1 MAIDP
6 SALKER
12 ERYRMLAGL
21 VVPRPIGLVSTI
33 SAEGVSNLAPFSFFQ
48 AGGTSPLSLVFSAS
62 LDEAGNEKHTVQNIR
77 ARREYVISTV
87 TREMADEMVR
97 TSASMAADESEWADS
112 RFTPLHSEVVAPARV
127 AESPCHFECRLFQTV
142 EHGNGP
148 GAARYVIGEVVRI
161 HVSEALQNDGVLNP
175 ESVRTLG
182 RMGGEWYIDTAALE
196 VFRMPR
202 RSEPPSRH

>member
-1 MAIDP
+1 
-6 SALKER
+6 
-12 ERYRMLAGL
+12 
-21 VVPRPIGLVSTI
+21 LVSTV
-33 SAEGVSNLAPFSFFQ
+33 SADGVTNLAPFSFFQ
-48 AGGTSPLSLVFSAS
+48 AGGTSPVSLVFSAS
-62 LDEAGNEKHTVQNIR
+62 LDEAGNEKHTVRNIR
-77 ARREYVISTV
+77 ARGDYVINVV
-87 TREMADEMVR
+87 TREMADAMVR
-97 TSASMAADESEWADS
+97 TSAPMASDESEWGAV
-112 RFTPLHSEVVAPARV
+112 RFTPLASEVVAPARV
-127 AESPCHFECRLFQTV
+127 AESPCHFECRMFQIV
-142 EHGNGP
+142 EHGNGH